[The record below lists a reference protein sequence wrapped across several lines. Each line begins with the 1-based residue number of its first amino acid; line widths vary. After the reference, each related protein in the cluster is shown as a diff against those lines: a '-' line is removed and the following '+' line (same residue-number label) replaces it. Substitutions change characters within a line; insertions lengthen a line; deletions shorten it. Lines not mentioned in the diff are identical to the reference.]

1 MDIECEIDKE
11 VA

>member
-1 MDIECEIDKE
+1 MNIECEIDKE